1 MSEPLYPAVSAP
13 LPSFI
18 TAPGDTDVL
27 MVLMGI
33 VLLVFSLMAGILY
46 FRLHALPD
54 RFAHHKVQFQIVCIL
69 GLIAMFTHMHIFWIA
84 GLLLAVVDIPD
95 FSTPLNR
102 IAGATEKIADRPRD
116 ESERSRASERME
128 QRNEAAEV
136 WPQRKNPNERIP
148 PQLH

>member
-1 MSEPLYPAVSAP
+1 MSELHPVVSGP

-27 MVLMGI
+27 MVLMAVI
-33 VLLVFSLMAGILY
+33 LLVFSLMVGILY

-54 RFAHHKVQFQIVCIL
+54 RFAHQKVQFQIVCIL
-69 GLIAMFTHMHIFWIA
+69 GLLAMFTHMHIFWIA

-102 IAGATEKIADRPRD
+102 IAGATEKIADRPRN
-116 ESERSRASERME
+116 ERSLASERIK
-128 QRNEAAEV
+128 QRNEAAEI
-136 WPQRKNPNERIP
+136 WPQTKSPNERIE

>member
-1 MSEPLYPAVSAP
+1 MSESIHPAASDP

-27 MVLMGI
+27 MVLMAVI
-33 VLLVFSLMAGILY
+33 LLLFSLMVGILY

-54 RFAHHKVQFQIVCIL
+54 RFAHQKVQFQIVCIL
-69 GLIAMFTHMHIFWIA
+69 GLLAMFTHMHIFWIA

-102 IAGATEKIADRPRD
+102 IAGATEKIADRPQN
-116 ESERSRASERME
+116 ESERSQASERIE
-128 QRNEAAEV
+128 QRNEAAKV
-136 WPQRKNPNERIP
+136 WPQTKGPNERIE

>member
-1 MSEPLYPAVSAP
+1 MSEPLHPAVSGP

-18 TAPGDTDVL
+18 TAPGDTDAL
-27 MVLMGI
+27 MVLMAVI
-33 VLLVFSLMAGILY
+33 LFLFSLMVGILY

-54 RFAHHKVQFQIVCIL
+54 RFAHQKVQFEIVCIL

-84 GLLLAVVDIPD
+84 GLLLAVVDIPN

-102 IAGATEKIADRPRD
+102 IAGATEKIADRQRN
-116 ESERSRASERME
+116 ESEQSLASERIK

-136 WPQRKNPNERIP
+136 WPQTKGPNERIEP
-148 PQLH
+148 HLH

>member
-1 MSEPLYPAVSAP
+1 MSEPLHPAASGP

-27 MVLMGI
+27 MVLMAVI
-33 VLLVFSLMAGILY
+33 LLVFSLMVGILY

-54 RFAHHKVQFQIVCIL
+54 RFAHQKVQFQIVCIL
-69 GLIAMFTHMHIFWIA
+69 GLLAMFTHMHIFWIA
-84 GLLLAVVDIPD
+84 GLLLAVVDVPD

-102 IAGATEKIADRPRD
+102 IAGATEKIADRPRN
-116 ESERSRASERME
+116 ENERSLASERIK
-128 QRNEAAEV
+128 QRNEAAEI
-136 WPQRKNPNERIP
+136 WPQTKSPDERIE

>member
-1 MSEPLYPAVSAP
+1 MSEPLHPAVSGP

-27 MVLMGI
+27 MVLMAI
-33 VLLVFSLMAGILY
+33 ILLVFSLMAGILY

-54 RFAHHKVQFQIVCIL
+54 RFAHQKMQFQIVCIL

-84 GLLLAVVDIPD
+84 GLLLALVDIPN

-116 ESERSRASERME
+116 ESERSRASERIE
-128 QRNEAAEV
+128 QCNEAAEV
-136 WPQRKNPNERIP
+136 WPQTKSPNERIDA
-148 PQLH
+148 QLH